1 MYVIG
6 LTGGVGSGKTVVA
19 HRLAEI
25 TGAQVLLA
33 DELGHL
39 IMEKGEKGY
48 QEIVQAFGEEILDEQ
63 GKISREALAGIVFAE
78 EEKLQKLNQI
88 IHPAVKAYIRDY
100 IEERREEEGFLVLET
115 AIMFE
120 TGCDMLCD
128 EVWYVYVPEEIRME
142 RLAKNRGYSRE
153 KSQSIMKRQL
163 LEREFRS
170 RCKRTV
176 CNDGNLEMLGQNL
189 RRLLSDEF
197 GMKIF

>member
-19 HRLAEI
+19 HGLAEI

-48 QEIVQAFGEEILDEQ
+48 QKIVQAFGEEILDEQ

-163 LEREFRS
+163 LEREFRR

>member
-19 HRLAEI
+19 HGLAEI

-128 EVWYVYVPEEIRME
+128 EVWYVYVPEEIRMA

-153 KSQSIMKRQL
+153 KSQSIMKQQL
-163 LEREFRS
+163 LEREFRR